1 MTPMEI
7 AQLVSI
13 IVSGVVSIA
22 VLFGVGVYFAERA
35 RHKAGRKNKKEIAAE
50 EAAER
55 QQKEAEALKQQ
66 QYENALRLIIREENA
81 PLKADVAD
89 IKSNLSHNTV
99 GTVTLLRDRMK
110 AILDECRDKGWASPS
125 TKANW
130 HELYKT
136 YGELGGNHFKEYVD
150 QWREALDA
158 LPIEPKKTT
167 STKTKG
173 LPKGVRMPYYHQST
187 LMPEAQGPQIVK
199 VAKKATDGK

>member
-125 TKANW
+125 TKAN
-130 HELYKT
+130 
-136 YGELGGNHFKEYVD
+136 
-150 QWREALDA
+150 
-158 LPIEPKKTT
+158 
-167 STKTKG
+167 
-173 LPKGVRMPYYHQST
+173 
-187 LMPEAQGPQIVK
+187 
-199 VAKKATDGK
+199 